1 MIMSSSLVKI
11 VAHIIFHIKTTSPII
26 DPDDL
31 EPLFKYIN
39 GIITNIG
46 GVLVQ
51 IGGVSDHIHILSTLP
66 KTMSVSEFV
75 KTIKVDS
82 SKWMKTVDCKYQ
94 TFAWQ
99 SGYGAF
105 SVSPSMIIKTTE
117 YIRNQTEHH
126 RVKTFQEEYKTFL
139 GAYGIEYDERYVFSD

>member
-11 VAHIIFHIKTTSPII
+11 VAHIIFHVKTTSPII
-26 DPDDL
+26 APDDL

-51 IGGVSDHIHILSTLP
+51 IGGVSDHIPILSTLP
-66 KTMSVSEFV
+66 QKMSVSEFV

-99 SGYGAF
+99 SG
-105 SVSPSMIIKTTE
+105 
-117 YIRNQTEHH
+117 
-126 RVKTFQEEYKTFL
+126 
-139 GAYGIEYDERYVFSD
+139 

>member
-1 MIMSSSLVKI
+1 MGSSLVKI
-11 VAHIIFHIKTTSPII
+11 VAHIIFHVKTTSPII
-26 DPDDL
+26 ATDDL

-66 KTMSVSEFV
+66 KNMSISEFV

-82 SKWMKTVDCKYQ
+82 SKWMKTVDRKYQ
-94 TFAWQ
+94 TFSWQ

-105 SVSPSMIIKTTE
+105 SVSPSVIIKTTE
-117 YIRNQTEHH
+117 YIRNQMEHH
-126 RVKTFQEEYKTFL
+126 RVKTFQEEYKMFL
-139 GAYGIEYDERYVFSD
+139 DAYGIEHDERYVFSD